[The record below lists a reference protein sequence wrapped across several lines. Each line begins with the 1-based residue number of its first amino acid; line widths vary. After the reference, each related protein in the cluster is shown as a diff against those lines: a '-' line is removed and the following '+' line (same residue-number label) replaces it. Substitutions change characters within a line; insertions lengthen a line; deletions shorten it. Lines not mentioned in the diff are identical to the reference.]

1 MTKTYLRLDPSQVT
15 RLGAIGVG
23 IYGAIALFFV
33 GFSSTVSKNGF
44 LMVSDLSVYW
54 AAAVLALQ
62 GRAGSAYQEPILHA
76 TLVHFV
82 PTVKGHFG
90 WFYPP
95 AYYLLILPLGFFP
108 HYFPAFLAWIL
119 PTLGAWVKVLRRYS
133 IRPSTFWFLGSFGG
147 VWLNFLHGQ
156 NGFLTAALCG
166 AALWSMRKNSG
177 WTGAWVGLLAM
188 KPQLGLVFPFV
199 LLLNRAWRD
208 LAMAAL
214 VVLLSNGIAVAIL
227 GGSVFWGWWQGMD
240 LARHLMEQDGLGSHY
255 WFNMPTVYA
264 QLRLFGVSSPT
275 AYGIHWALAAVSWGW
290 LALMWK
296 RTVDWRWRGAALILV
311 SLMTSPYLM
320 DYDLIWLGYVLVILL
335 ENGQTEGWYPG
346 ERWMVL
352 VIWALPVAGRLLVEV
367 THVQI
372 APLVLWLAMGMI
384 WRRVTRLEGR
394 NFAISLR

>member
-1 MTKTYLRLDPSQVT
+1 MAKTLLHLDSSQTT

-23 IYGAIALFFV
+23 VYGAIALFFV
-33 GFSSTVSKNGF
+33 GFSSAVSKNGF

-54 AAAVLALQ
+54 VAAVMALQ
-62 GRAGSAYQEPILHA
+62 GRAGAAYQEPILHA
-76 TLVHFV
+76 TLAQVV
-82 PTVKGHFG
+82 PTLKGNFG

-108 HYFPAFLAWIL
+108 HYFPAYLAWIL

-133 IRPSTFWFLGSFGG
+133 VRPSTFWFLGSFGG

-166 AALWSMRKNSG
+166 AALLSLRKNSG
-177 WTGAWVGLLAM
+177 WTGVWIGLLAM

-208 LAMAAL
+208 LAVAAA
-214 VVLLSNGIAVAIL
+214 VVLISNGIAVAVL
-227 GGSVFWGWWQGMD
+227 GDAVFWGWWQGMG
-240 LARHLMEQDGLGSHY
+240 LARRMMEQDGMGSHY
-255 WFNMPTVYA
+255 WLNMPTVYA

-275 AYGIHWALAAVSWGW
+275 AYGIHWTLAAISWGW
-290 LALMWK
+290 LTLVWK
-296 RTVDWRWRGAALILV
+296 RTTEWRWRGVTLILV

-320 DYDLIWLGYVLVILL
+320 DYDLIWLGYVLIFML

-352 VIWALPVAGRLLVEV
+352 VLWMLPVAGHFLVV
-367 THVQI
+367 ATHVQMT
-372 APLVLWLAMGMI
+372 PLFLWLTMGMI
-384 WRRVTRLEGR
+384 WRRITWPEGR
-394 NFAISLR
+394 EFALSLR